1 MCDGVDGRGSTS
13 KSVRLQVRVLPGA
26 PNPVHAVLEHAWTA
40 IRRHHPDVPQ
50 AVIVV
55 ASGSDDGSRR
65 LNLVTSPFGR

>member
-1 MCDGVDGRGSTS
+1 MAWTAVS
-13 KSVRLQVRVLPGA
+13 RLQIRKIAGSSPAGA

-55 ASGSDDGSRR
+55 ASGSDDGSRH